1 MRPINK
7 ILDIVIPVYNEG
19 IIIKNTIISLN
30 TNVKSK
36 HNILICYDDD
46 SDTTLLTI
54 KKDFFNQE
62 NIFLIKNQGAGVHS
76 AVLTGITNSLSDYI
90 LIMPA
95 DDDYNHSI
103 IDKMIYDANKFGADI
118 ICPSRFSKNS
128 RIVNGPFF
136 KFIIV
141 KIVNFSLYYFAKVPS
156 KDSTNGFR
164 LFSKKVI
171 SSIKLKSSS
180 GFTYSIEY
188 LLKAYEKKMII
199 RDFPADWY
207 ERKVGKS
214 RFQIFGWC
222 KDYLEWYF
230 YAWKIFFKKIFD
242 LNKQ

>member
-1 MRPINK
+1 M
-7 ILDIVIPVYNEG
+7 
-19 IIIKNTIISLN
+19 
-30 TNVKSK
+30 
-36 HNILICYDDD
+36 
-46 SDTTLLTI
+46 
-54 KKDFFNQE
+54 
-62 NIFLIKNQGAGVHS
+62 HS
-76 AVLTGITNSLSDYI
+76 AVLTGIKNSLSDYI

-171 SSIKLKSSS
+171 SSIKL
-180 GFTYSIEY
+180 
-188 LLKAYEKKMII
+188 
-199 RDFPADWY
+199 
-207 ERKVGKS
+207 
-214 RFQIFGWC
+214 
-222 KDYLEWYF
+222 
-230 YAWKIFFKKIFD
+230 
-242 LNKQ
+242 